1 MKENKYFL
9 NTALVAVL
17 TLALAVAVLVR
28 TFAPAVIIPGLDIP
42 NLVLL
47 SLAALLADH
56 YLAKGA
62 KRCYICIPLLS
73 AAAFGIL
80 PYAAGFVTGVE
91 ALKLAVVGGVVFT
104 ATTWLF
110 TSAQDRISSGP
121 QAKAAPIGLAMGL
134 YLAAQCFAGMIL

>member
-9 NTALVAVL
+9 NTALIAVL
-17 TLALAVAVLVR
+17 TAALAAAVLVR
-28 TFAPAVIIPGLDIP
+28 TFAPAAILPELDIP
-42 NLVLL
+42 NMVLL
-47 SLAALLADH
+47 SLIALLADH

-62 KRCYICIPLLS
+62 KRCNICIPLLS

-80 PYAAGFVTGVE
+80 PFVAGFATGVE
-91 ALKLAVVGGVVFT
+91 ALKLAAVGGAVFT
-104 ATTWLF
+104 AVTWLF
-110 TSAQDRISSGP
+110 FSAQDRLSSGP

>member
-1 MKENKYFL
+1 MKNRKYTS
-9 NTALVAVL
+9 NVALPLVL
-17 TLALAVAVLVR
+17 GVFQLFCLLVR
-28 TFAPAVIIPGLDIP
+28 TFNPMAVLP
-42 NLVLL
+42 NLDVPMVVLL
-47 SLAALLADH
+47 SLVALLADH

-62 KRCYICIPLLS
+62 KRCYICIPLFS

-80 PYAAGFVTGVE
+80 PFVSGFVTGME
-91 ALKLAVVGGVVFT
+91 ALKLAVVGGAVFT

-121 QAKAAPIGLAMGL
+121 QAKAAPLGLAMGL